1 MHVRICRQPAGA
13 IDGTSVEHFRPGLI
27 YDVGTQLA
35 SVFVAEGWAEPVDGH
50 DGSPINQPA
59 SPVPALVLV
68 VDDDSDLRQLTATVL
83 ACNGY
88 GVIEARHGR
97 EGMARL
103 VQDTPD
109 LVVLDL
115 NMPVMDGWEFCAE
128 QQRLS
133 EGRLASV
140 PVLLVTGADD
150 ASAHTGTLK
159 AVGLVRK
166 PFDPEHLVAA
176 IKTALGR

>member
-1 MHVRICRQPAGA
+1 MRVRICRQPPGA
-13 IDGTSVEHFRPGLI
+13 IDGISIEHFRPGLV

-35 SVFVAEGWAEPVDGH
+35 SVLLTEGWAEPVEGH
-50 DGSPINQPA
+50 DSSQTNGRA
-59 SPVPALVLV
+59 KPVAALVLV
-68 VDDDSDLRQLTATVL
+68 VDDDTDLRQLTATVL

-103 VQDTPD
+103 RQDTPD

-128 QQRLS
+128 QQRLA
-133 EGRLASV
+133 EERLASV

-150 ASAHTGTLK
+150 ATAHAATLK

-166 PFDPEHLVAA
+166 PFDPEHLVTA

>member
-1 MHVRICRQPAGA
+1 MRVRICRQPSGA
-13 IDGTSVEHFRPGLI
+13 VEGMSVEHFRPGLI
-27 YDVGTQLA
+27 YDLGTQLA
-35 SVFVAEGWAEPVDGH
+35 SVFLAEGWAEPVDGH
-50 DGSPINQPA
+50 ERGPSNGPSQPA
-59 SPVPALVLV
+59 TALVLV
-68 VDDDSDLRQLTATVL
+68 VDDDTDLRQLTASVL

-88 GVIEARHGR
+88 GVVEAGHGR
-97 EGMARL
+97 EGMTKL
-103 VQDTPD
+103 VQHTPD

-150 ASAHTGTLK
+150 ASAHTRTLK

-166 PFDPEHLVAA
+166 PFDPEQLLAA

>member
-1 MHVRICRQPAGA
+1 MRVRICRQPAGA
-13 IDGTSVEHFRPGLI
+13 IDGMSVEHFRPGLV

-35 SVFVAEGWAEPVDGH
+35 SVFLAEGWAEPVDAN
-50 DGSPINQPA
+50 DGSRENKLA
-59 SPVPALVLV
+59 KPVTALVLV
-68 VDDDSDLRQLTATVL
+68 VDDDTDIRQLTASVL

-97 EGMARL
+97 EGMTRL
-103 VQDTPD
+103 RQDTPD

-128 QQRLS
+128 QQRLA
-133 EGRLASV
+133 EEPLASV

-150 ASAHTGTLK
+150 ATAHAATLK

-166 PFDPEHLVAA
+166 PFAPEHLVAA